1 MRRVVLLGPQRLSP
15 IIGRV
20 AVEEGLVGPVAVV
33 TAGWQEREPE
43 DQELV
48 AALGLPAINLEL
60 YARGEDVRERDP
72 EYAAAHRARQ
82 DQLRELQELYRFR
95 LGFQMQAA
103 AELLGR
109 SGRAA
114 LLDPEREAALL
125 SIQELDLHHLA
136 RVADV
141 NLRFEAALKPAERP
155 ALRAHRNEVAA
166 ILEDCGAV
174 AIAGG
179 HIAVLLNRLR
189 LFGVARNLRHKAV
202 LAWSAGAMALTD
214 RVVLFHD
221 FPPEGAG
228 FAEVLDRGERL
239 VPAVAVLPHA
249 RHRMDH
255 TNPIRMQLLARRF
268 PATRVCALD
277 ENQYL
282 TWDGNTLSC
291 HGGARIVHSD
301 GRLEAQP

>member
-20 AVEEGLVGPVAVV
+20 AADEDLVGPVAVV

-60 YARGEDVRERDP
+60 YARGEDVRDRDP
-72 EYAAAHRARQ
+72 EYALAHRARQ
-82 DQLRELQELYRFR
+82 DKLRELQELYRFR
-95 LGFQMQAA
+95 LGFLMQAA
-103 AELLGR
+103 ADLLGR
-109 SGRAA
+109 SGSAS
-114 LLDPEREAALL
+114 LLDPEREAAMS
-125 SIQELDLHHLA
+125 SIQDLDRHHLA

-155 ALRAHRNEVAA
+155 VLRAHRSEVAA

-174 AIAGG
+174 VIAGG
-179 HIAVLLNRLR
+179 HVAVLLNRLR
-189 LFGVARNLRHKAV
+189 LFGVARNLRHKPV
-202 LAWSAGAMALTD
+202 LAWSAGAMAMTD
-214 RVVLFHD
+214 RVLLFHD

-228 FAEVLDRGERL
+228 FSEVLDRGERL

-249 RHRMDH
+249 RHRLDH
-255 TNPIRMQLLARRF
+255 GNPVRMKLLARRF
-268 PATRVCALD
+268 PSTRICALD

-282 TWDGNTLSC
+282 TWDGSELIC
-291 HGGARIVHSD
+291 HGGARVVRGD